1 MAKNKKKRTRA
12 SLFMRLFMPRNRMEQ
27 EDVDIFME
35 EQVQSPGRTVLRNFR
50 QNKLSMTGLIIFLC
64 IFLFVLIAPIF
75 VVQDLSYEE
84 NTQINLA
91 PGLDMMSVPKELKSK
106 VNDISVGSSFS
117 VGTSTTG
124 GLYIW
129 GKTQVLPTIDLRNFP
144 KEVKGKKFTKV
155 AAGFDHVV
163 ALTDKNEVI
172 AWGNGRLK
180 QTEVD
185 PDLEYETS
193 KIVQLIA
200 GYQITAA
207 VTENGNVYYWG
218 NKSVNDVKV
227 KRKYQ
232 GKIQKVAFTSDAM
245 LGLTFDGD
253 VVYLGNNDTAVSK
266 IPESISGR
274 VVDFAAG
281 ASTVAAL
288 LDDGTVVVW
297 GNIKNN
303 ENVIPKTDAKLV
315 SIQAGRYHYTAI
327 DEKGKVYAWGKNNFS
342 QAKVPSFLDGKK
354 VERVI
359 SGYYQNYAILKGGKE
374 YKTFGLK
381 GYIFGTDDL
390 GRDLFNRLVNG
401 GKMTM
406 TMGAVSVIISTLIG
420 VIVGGISGF
429 FGGAVDM
436 VLQRITEMVS
446 SIPFLPFAM
455 ILSAIVGGKLPE
467 AARIFLIMVILG
479 VLSWTGLSRLVRAQV
494 LAEREQEFVT
504 AARAMGIKEMTIVF
518 KHIIPNVISVIIVTA
533 TLGFASSMLTE
544 SSLSFLG
551 FGVTLPRPTWG
562 NMLNGCINSV
572 VIRSYWW
579 RWVLPSILLGV
590 CCICINLVG
599 DGLRDAIDPKS
610 NER

>member
-1 MAKNKKKRTRA
+1 MAKEKKTRKRA
-12 SLFMRLFMPRNRMEQ
+12 SLFMRMFMPRNRMEQ

-35 EQVQSPGRTVLRNFR
+35 EKLQSPGRTIIKNFVS
-50 QNKLSMTGLIIFLC
+50 NKLSMTGLIIFMI

-75 VVQDLSYEE
+75 VGQDLSYEE
-84 NTQINLA
+84 NTQINLP
-91 PGLDMMSVPKELKSK
+91 PGLDMMSVPKELNGK
-106 VNDISVGSSFS
+106 VNDIAVGSGFS
-117 VGTSTTG
+117 LGASTTG
-124 GLYIW
+124 GIYIW

-144 KEVKGKKFTKV
+144 KELKGKKFTKV
-155 AAGFDHVV
+155 AAGFDHVA
-163 ALTDKNEVI
+163 ALTDKNEII

-185 PDLEYETS
+185 PDLKYEKS
-193 KIVQLIA
+193 KIVQLVA

-207 VTENGNVYYWG
+207 VTEDGRVFHWG

-232 GKIQKVAFTSDAM
+232 GKIKKVGFTSDAM
-245 LGLTFDGD
+245 VGLTFDGD
-253 VVYLGNNDTAVSK
+253 VVYLGSNDTAVSK
-266 IPESISGR
+266 VPENIKGK
-274 VVDFAAG
+274 VVDIASSAA
-281 ASTVAAL
+281 TVAAL
-288 LDDGTVVVW
+288 LDDGSVVVW
-297 GNIKNN
+297 GNVKND
-303 ENVIPKTDAKLV
+303 ENVVPKTAAKLV
-315 SIQAGRYHYTAI
+315 SIQAGRYHYTAV
-327 DEKGKVYAWGKNNFS
+327 DEKGSVYAWGKNNFS
-342 QAKVPSFLDGKK
+342 QAKVPSSVGNS
-354 VERVI
+354 VARVV
-359 SGYYQNYAILKGGKE
+359 SGYYQNYVIHKDNTV
-374 YKTFGLK
+374 KTFGLK

-406 TMGAVSVIISTLIG
+406 TMGAVAVIISTLIG

-455 ILSAIVGGKLPE
+455 ILSAIVGGRLPE

-504 AARAMGIKEMTIVF
+504 AARAMGIREMTIVF

>member
-1 MAKNKKKRTRA
+1 MAKNKKKRARA
-12 SLFMRLFMPRNRMEQ
+12 SLFMRLFMPRNQMEK
-27 EDVDIFME
+27 EEVDIFME
-35 EQVQSPGRTVLRNFR
+35 EQVQSPGRTVLNNFL
-50 QNKLSMTGLIIFLC
+50 QNKLSMTGLIVFVC

-84 NTQINLA
+84 STQINLA
-91 PGLDMMSVPKELKSK
+91 PGLDMMSIPKELRGK
-106 VNDISVGSSFS
+106 VGEISVGSSFS

-129 GKTQVLPTIDLRNFP
+129 GKTKVLPTIDLRDFP

-155 AAGFDHVV
+155 AAGFDHIV

-180 QTEVD
+180 QIEVD
-185 PDLEYETS
+185 PDLKYEKS
-193 KIVQLIA
+193 KITQVVA
-200 GYQITAA
+200 GYQISAA
-207 VTENGNVYYWG
+207 VTEDGRVYFWG

-232 GKIQKVAFTSDAM
+232 GKIKKIAFTSDAM
-245 LGLTFDGD
+245 LGLTFDNEI
-253 VVYLGNNDTAVSK
+253 VYLGANDTAVSK
-266 IPESISGR
+266 IPEGIKGKAI
-274 VVDFAAG
+274 DIAAT
-281 ASTVAAL
+281 ASTAAAL
-288 LDDGTVVVW
+288 LEDGKVVVW
-297 GNIKNN
+297 GNIKNG
-303 ENVIPKTDAKLV
+303 ENIIPERKGLLV
-315 SIQAGRYHYTAI
+315 GISGGRYHYTAI
-327 DEKGKVYAWGKNNFS
+327 DEKGRVYAWGKNNFS
-342 QAKVPSFLDGKK
+342 QAKVPSSLDGKQ
-354 VERVI
+354 VEKI
-359 SGYYQNYAILKGGKE
+359 FSGYYQNYAILSGGKDL
-374 YKTFGLK
+374 KTFGLK

-406 TMGAVSVIISTLIG
+406 TMGAVAVIISTIIG
-420 VIVGGISGF
+420 VIIGGISGF

-436 VLQRITEMVS
+436 ILQRITEMVS

-455 ILSAIVGGKLPE
+455 ILSSIVGGKLPE
-467 AARIFLIMVILG
+467 GARIFLIMVILG
-479 VLSWTGLSRLVRAQV
+479 ILSWTGLSRLVRAQV